1 MELKAY
7 QQQVLDDLAEFIDE
21 TVRTPN
27 LSTAF
32 YNFWKDKG
40 VTLEEWSRYLSPYD
54 NSVQGV
60 PRVTVKVPTAG
71 GKTFIAC
78 NALHTIFE
86 HLPKSGSKVVAWFV
100 PSDTILKQ
108 TYNNLSNP
116 LHPYRQKINALFG
129 NSVEVYSKEE
139 LLSGRNFSPETVK
152 EQLCILVLSI
162 QSFAAKEKDKR
173 LVYGENGNLA
183 PFVNT
188 YNQNDVMIDD
198 ADETALIQ
206 VISHLH
212 PVVIV
217 DESHNFTAKLRID
230 VMNALR
236 PRFILD
242 LTATPSQ
249 KKGNNIISFVDAKKL
264 KDANMVKLPVI
275 VYNHKTKEEVISSAI
290 QLRNNLELIAREKEQ
305 VSGKYIRPIVLFQA
319 EAKTSDDKETFSKV
333 KAKLIEIGIPER
345 EIKIKT
351 ANINELKDENLM
363 SRHCEVRYI
372 ITVNA
377 LKEGWDCPFAYI
389 LASLSNKSSR
399 IDVEQILGRVLRMP
413 YTSKADD
420 PLLGLSYVFT
430 ASANF
435 NDTLNAIVKSLNN
448 SGYSSR
454 DYKLGNNEPPKPLSS
469 QPEQLKLDLENPNPI
484 VPEEEDDSVPVH
496 DIDVSQVNIQPC
508 KASAYQMQQAIS
520 ISKKYDEEI
529 REIKDEVNDLPTD
542 LISDNPNKS
551 CIRPQFKDIAKTI
564 KLPVFAVRAFS
575 NNLFGSE
582 ESLEDLT
589 PEMLVDDDFKLNM
602 ADCNIDYD
610 KISAQAAQ
618 IDIDKVSDKD
628 YTANYTLLKS
638 EEKEYLRKYI
648 ASQPTEAK
656 QNQIVLKILE
666 QLKRIDQI
674 PYGDLKEYI
683 TKSIM
688 SLDNDSLDNVF
699 TYAME
704 AANKVKRKIASLME
718 EYATKRFYEWC
729 ETGEIVLKPSFIFKR
744 TIYPDGV
751 SVPINNRLYEK
762 EGKFDNTFEQ
772 TVISKIASLGNVEF
786 WHRNLE
792 RGKGFCLNGAIR
804 HYPDFIIVMHSG
816 VVVLVETKGDD
827 RDNSD
832 SKAKLALGN
841 EWQKKAGTDKYKY
854 YMVFENNSIPGSK
867 SVDDLL
873 NILEKL

>member
-484 VPEEEDDSVPVH
+484 VPEEEDDSMAVH

-508 KASAYQMQQAIS
+508 KASTFQMQ
-520 ISKKYDEEI
+520 K
-529 REIKDEVNDLPTD
+529 
-542 LISDNPNKS
+542 
-551 CIRPQFKDIAKTI
+551 C
-564 KLPVFAVRAFS
+564 
-575 NNLFGSE
+575 
-582 ESLEDLT
+582 
-589 PEMLVDDDFKLNM
+589 
-602 ADCNIDYD
+602 C
-610 KISAQAAQ
+610 
-618 IDIDKVSDKD
+618 
-628 YTANYTLLKS
+628 
-638 EEKEYLRKYI
+638 
-648 ASQPTEAK
+648 
-656 QNQIVLKILE
+656 
-666 QLKRIDQI
+666 
-674 PYGDLKEYI
+674 
-683 TKSIM
+683 
-688 SLDNDSLDNVF
+688 
-699 TYAME
+699 
-704 AANKVKRKIASLME
+704 
-718 EYATKRFYEWC
+718 
-729 ETGEIVLKPSFIFKR
+729 
-744 TIYPDGV
+744 
-751 SVPINNRLYEK
+751 
-762 EGKFDNTFEQ
+762 
-772 TVISKIASLGNVEF
+772 
-786 WHRNLE
+786 
-792 RGKGFCLNGAIR
+792 
-804 HYPDFIIVMHSG
+804 
-816 VVVLVETKGDD
+816 
-827 RDNSD
+827 
-832 SKAKLALGN
+832 
-841 EWQKKAGTDKYKY
+841 
-854 YMVFENNSIPGSK
+854 
-867 SVDDLL
+867 
-873 NILEKL
+873 

>member
-319 EAKTSDDKETFSKV
+319 EAKD
-333 KAKLIEIGIPER
+333 
-345 EIKIKT
+345 
-351 ANINELKDENLM
+351 
-363 SRHCEVRYI
+363 
-372 ITVNA
+372 
-377 LKEGWDCPFAYI
+377 
-389 LASLSNKSSR
+389 
-399 IDVEQILGRVLRMP
+399 
-413 YTSKADD
+413 
-420 PLLGLSYVFT
+420 
-430 ASANF
+430 
-435 NDTLNAIVKSLNN
+435 
-448 SGYSSR
+448 
-454 DYKLGNNEPPKPLSS
+454 
-469 QPEQLKLDLENPNPI
+469 
-484 VPEEEDDSVPVH
+484 
-496 DIDVSQVNIQPC
+496 
-508 KASAYQMQQAIS
+508 
-520 ISKKYDEEI
+520 
-529 REIKDEVNDLPTD
+529 
-542 LISDNPNKS
+542 
-551 CIRPQFKDIAKTI
+551 
-564 KLPVFAVRAFS
+564 
-575 NNLFGSE
+575 
-582 ESLEDLT
+582 
-589 PEMLVDDDFKLNM
+589 
-602 ADCNIDYD
+602 
-610 KISAQAAQ
+610 
-618 IDIDKVSDKD
+618 
-628 YTANYTLLKS
+628 
-638 EEKEYLRKYI
+638 
-648 ASQPTEAK
+648 
-656 QNQIVLKILE
+656 
-666 QLKRIDQI
+666 
-674 PYGDLKEYI
+674 
-683 TKSIM
+683 
-688 SLDNDSLDNVF
+688 
-699 TYAME
+699 
-704 AANKVKRKIASLME
+704 
-718 EYATKRFYEWC
+718 
-729 ETGEIVLKPSFIFKR
+729 
-744 TIYPDGV
+744 
-751 SVPINNRLYEK
+751 
-762 EGKFDNTFEQ
+762 
-772 TVISKIASLGNVEF
+772 
-786 WHRNLE
+786 
-792 RGKGFCLNGAIR
+792 
-804 HYPDFIIVMHSG
+804 
-816 VVVLVETKGDD
+816 
-827 RDNSD
+827 
-832 SKAKLALGN
+832 
-841 EWQKKAGTDKYKY
+841 
-854 YMVFENNSIPGSK
+854 
-867 SVDDLL
+867 
-873 NILEKL
+873 

>member
-7 QQQVLDDLAEFIDE
+7 QQQVINDLADFIDE
-21 TVRTPN
+21 TVQTQN

-32 YNFWKDKG
+32 YQYWKKKG

-54 NSVQGV
+54 NSVRGV

-86 HLPKSGSKVVAWFV
+86 HLPDIGLPKVVAWFV

-108 TYNNLSNP
+108 TYDNLNNPN
-116 LHPYRQKINALFG
+116 HEYRKKLNSLFG
-129 NSVEVYSKEE
+129 NSVEIYSKEE
-139 LLSGRNFSPETVK
+139 LLSGHNFSPETVK

-162 QSFAAKEKDKR
+162 QSFATKEKDKR

-183 PFVNT
+183 SFVPT
-188 YNQNDVMIDD
+188 YSVKDNMIED

-217 DESHNFTAKLRID
+217 DESHNFTAKLRVD
-230 VMNALR
+230 VMNALS

-290 QLRNNLELIAREKEQ
+290 QLRNNLEKIATEKETL
-305 VSGKYIRPIVLFQA
+305 SGRYIRPIVLFQA
-319 EAKTSDDKETFSKV
+319 EAKTGDDKDTFEKV
-333 KAKLIEIGIPER
+333 KSKLMEIGIPER

-351 ANINELKDENLM
+351 ANLNELKDEHLL
-363 SRHCEVRYI
+363 SRDSHVRYI

-399 IDVEQILGRVLRMP
+399 IDVEQILGRILRMP
-413 YTSKADD
+413 YTLKSEDA
-420 PLLGLSYVFT
+420 LLGLSYVFT

-435 NDTLNAIVKSLNN
+435 NDTLGAIVKSLNN

-454 DYKLGNNEPPKPLSS
+454 DYKLAINDYQPSQQKPFEPHLPFPY
-469 QPEQLKLDLENPNPI
+469 PEI
-484 VPEEEDDSVPVH
+484 EEEDGSVMLAAE
-496 DIDVSQVNIQPC
+496 DIDVSQVSIESTQDTE
-508 KASAYQMQQAIS
+508 QHIQQAIAES
-520 ISKKYDEEI
+520 TTYEKEMEEM
-529 REIKDEVNDLPTD
+529 KDEDNELPLDL
-542 LISDNPNKS
+542 LSNNPNKS
-551 CIRPQFKDIAKTI
+551 CIRPQYKQMAKSIT
-564 KLPVFAVRAFS
+564 LPTFAVKTVRH
-575 NNLFGSE
+575 NLFGSE
-582 ESLEDLT
+582 ESLEELT
-589 PEMLVDDDFKLNM
+589 PEMLIDECFKLSM

-610 KISAQAAQ
+610 KISAQVAQ
-618 IDIDKVSDKD
+618 VDLDQVSDKD
-628 YTANYTLLKS
+628 YAANYSLLNAS
-638 EEKEYLRKYI
+638 QKEYLRKYI
-648 ASQPTEAK
+648 ASQPTESK
-656 QNQIVLKILE
+656 RRQIVNKIFE

-674 PYGDLKEYI
+674 PHGEIKAYI
-683 TKSIM
+683 RKSIE
-688 SLDNDSLDNVF
+688 SLDNESLDNVF

-704 AANKVKRKIASLME
+704 AALKVRRKVESLME
-718 EYATKRFYEWC
+718 EYATKQFYEQC
-729 ETGEIVLKPSFIFKR
+729 ETGEVLLKPSFSFKR
-744 TIYPDGV
+744 VIYPNNV
-751 SVPINNRLYEK
+751 ATNINNRLYEK
-762 EGKFDNTFEQ
+762 EGEMDKFEQ
-772 TVISKIASLGNVEF
+772 TVIAKIASLPNLEF

-792 RGKGFCLNGAIR
+792 RGKGFCLNGAFR
-804 HYPDFIIVMHSG
+804 HYPDFIVVMHSG
-816 VVVLVETKGDD
+816 IVVLVETKGDD

-832 SKAKLALGN
+832 SMAKLRLGN
-841 EWQKKAGTDKYKY
+841 EWQKMAGTNRFKY

-867 SVDDLL
+867 SVDELL
-873 NILEKL
+873 KIMEKL